1 MLSRKF
7 NVCLLVVNLGLVAGT
22 GYYWFTHRPVAE
34 VTPTAEEPPATNEPV
49 VIRTVE
55 REVVTNDFRWAQL
68 ESEDYRTYIARLRS
82 IGCPEQ
88 TIRDIIIADL
98 DKVLAPKVASASGH
112 RQNLK
117 YWQPEEEEL
126 ANDWDP
132 REVAQKM
139 QNIDRE
145 KREIIQELVGADLVR
160 ERLKQR
166 GIQDYYERRLSFLPE
181 EKQTQVRRVLEKYDE
196 QERSLRDKEIED
208 EDALTPQ
215 DKAALQK
222 LNAQREAEVA
232 GLLSPE
238 ERQQYNLW
246 MSPAANAARHSL
258 YGMNATEQDFQAIYA
273 ARKQLDERWGQQDP
287 DSMDAQTRQQFE
299 LAKSQ
304 ADAQLKAQ
312 LGDEKFRQYKRG
324 EDDDYHRLSATLTRL
339 KLPHQKADELYDM
352 KQALAEA
359 RQLAATNGSLTAE
372 QRNNLLRT
380 LNEETERAA
389 RQVLGE
395 KGFNSLVR
403 SGSAQWLQN

>member
-7 NVCLLVVNLGLVAGT
+7 NVFLLVVNLGLVAGT

>member
-7 NVCLLVVNLGLVAGT
+7 NIFLLVVNVGLLAGT
-22 GYYWFTHRPVAE
+22 GYYWYTHQPLAE
-34 VTPTAEEPPATNEPV
+34 LAPTAEEPPATNEPV

-55 REVVTNDFRWAQL
+55 HEVVTNDFRWAQI

-88 TIRDIIIADL
+88 TIRDLIIADL

-132 REVAQKM
+132 RDVAQKM

-166 GIQDYYERRLSFLPE
+166 GIQDYYERRLSFLPD
-181 EKQTQVRRVLEKYDE
+181 EKQTQVRRILEKYDD
-196 QERSLRDKEIED
+196 QERSLRDKEIE
-208 EDALTPQ
+208 EGLAPQ

-222 LNAQREAEVA
+222 LNAQRQAEVA
-232 GLLSPE
+232 SLLSPE
-238 ERQQYNLW
+238 EREQYNLW
-246 MSPAANAARHSL
+246 ISPTANAVRHSL
-258 YGMNATEQDFQAIYA
+258 YGMNATEQDFSAIYSV
-273 ARKQLDERWGQQDP
+273 RKQLDEHWGQLDP
-287 DSMDAQTRQQFE
+287 DSMDPRTRQQFE

-304 ADAQLKAQ
+304 ADAQLKTQ

-324 EDDDYHRLSATLTRL
+324 EDEDYHRLSATLTRL
-339 KLPHQKADELYDM
+339 KLPHQKADEIYDM
-352 KQALAEA
+352 KQALVEA
-359 RQLAATNGSLTAE
+359 RQQVATNQNLAAE
-372 QRNNLLRT
+372 QRDNLLRA
-380 LNEETERAA
+380 LNDETERAA
-389 RQVLGE
+389 RQVLGD
-395 KGFNSLVR
+395 KGYNSYLH
-403 SGSAQWLQN
+403 SGYAQWLQN